1 MYLFQKTERSGVVAL
16 LLIIVVLQVIFR
28 GGNRLF
34 NTETEPM
41 QMETE
46 IVKFQHEIDSLKR
59 VKLMASKPKIYPFN
73 PNFLTDY
80 RAYTLG
86 LPTEAYD
93 KLMAFRKQDKF
104 VNSAL
109 EFQKVTGISDSLLL
123 VISPYFK
130 FPDWVNNSQSN
141 TQFEKN
147 TTSTSQT
154 NTKQPKIDINL
165 ATKEQLMAVY
175 GVGDKLSEKIIK
187 YRTKLQGYSFDNQL
201 YEVWGL
207 EKEVADKV
215 LQQFGVLS
223 KPVIEKKNI
232 NDLTFKEL
240 LHTPYMDYE
249 LTKKI
254 FNLKNAAGKIT
265 DMDMVKKIDGF
276 PIDKFEKI
284 SVYLKAD

>member
-1 MYLFQKTERSGVVAL
+1 MYLFQKAERRGVVAL
-16 LLIIVVLQVIFR
+16 LLIIVVLQVIFW

-34 NTETEPM
+34 NTKTEPVPM
-41 QMETE
+41 DAE

-59 VKLMASKPKIYPFN
+59 VKLMVSQPKIYPFN

-86 LPTEAYD
+86 IPIEAYD
-93 KLMAFRKQDKF
+93 KLMAFRKQDQF
-104 VNSAL
+104 VNSASQ
-109 EFQKVTGISDSLLL
+109 FQQVTGVSDSLLA

-130 FPDWVNNSQSN
+130 FPDWVNHSQAN

-147 TTSTSQT
+147 TTATKLT

-165 ATKEQLMAVY
+165 ATKEQLMAVN
-175 GVGDKLSEKIIK
+175 GIGDKLSEKIIK
-187 YRTKLQGYSFDNQL
+187 YRTKLQGYSFDNQI

-207 EKEVADKV
+207 DKEVADKV
-215 LQQFGVLS
+215 LQHFGVLS

-240 LHTPYMDYE
+240 LHAPYMDYE

-265 DMDMVKKIDGF
+265 NMEMLKKIDGF

-284 SVYLKAD
+284 SVYLKAE

>member
-16 LLIIVVLQVIFR
+16 LLIIVVLQVIFW